1 MNKAIPLLII
11 IALLAALAAGC
22 NRRTHEHYLLA
33 NIDSL
38 ITANKDSLALS
49 ALENI
54 NSAEL
59 NGDDMAYYNLLKVR
73 TMYKLSIPIK
83 DDSLINICIDHYK
96 NNGDNKMLAEAYFYK
111 STTNHDRHNVNAA
124 ITYMKMAEEAAN
136 NTNDENTKYKIYE
149 KLDMYN
155 SSANEYDLSIYYGKK
170 ALEIAKKNWQQQL
183 HSLRLCELSHF
194 TNVERE
200 YRQRPSLH
208 NKVPALYKIHEK
220 TRPCLCV

>member
-1 MNKAIPLLII
+1 MNKTIPLLIT

-59 NGDDMAYYNLLKVR
+59 NGNDMAYYNLLKVR
-73 TMYKLSIPIK
+73 TMYKLKILIK

-96 NNGDNKMLAEAYFYK
+96 NNRDNKMLAETYYYK
-111 STTNHDRHNVNAA
+111 SSINDDRHNVNAA

-136 NTNDENTKYKIYE
+136 KTDDNNVKYKIYE
-149 KLDMYN
+149 KLNIYN
-155 SSANEYDLSIYYGKK
+155 DYTNEYNLSIYYGKK
-170 ALEIAKKNWQQQL
+170 ALEVAKKQA
-183 HSLRLCELSHF
+183 
-194 TNVERE
+194 TT
-200 YRQRPSLH
+200 
-208 NKVPALYKIHEK
+208 I
-220 TRPCLCV
+220 T

>member
-1 MNKAIPLLII
+1 MNKAIPLLIT

-59 NGDDMAYYNLLKVR
+59 NGNDMAYYNLLKVR
-73 TMYKLSIPIK
+73 TMYKLNIPIK

-96 NNGDNKMLAEAYFYK
+96 NNRDNKMLAEAYYYK
-111 STTNHDRHNVNAA
+111 STTN
-124 ITYMKMAEEAAN
+124 EERGNIRACLNFSIKHRKCVSSFREN
-136 NTNDENTKYKIYE
+136 NY
-149 KLDMYN
+149 
-155 SSANEYDLSIYYGKK
+155 
-170 ALEIAKKNWQQQL
+170 
-183 HSLRLCELSHF
+183 F
-194 TNVERE
+194 
-200 YRQRPSLH
+200 
-208 NKVPALYKIHEK
+208 
-220 TRPCLCV
+220 